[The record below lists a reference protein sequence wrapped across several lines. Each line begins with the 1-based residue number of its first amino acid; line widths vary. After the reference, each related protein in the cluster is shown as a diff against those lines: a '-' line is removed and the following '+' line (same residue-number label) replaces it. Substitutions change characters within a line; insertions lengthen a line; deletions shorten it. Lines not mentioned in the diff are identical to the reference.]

1 MNSQTKEISEA
12 VVYLVD
18 DDESFRKSTSRLL
31 RLSQFPVRD
40 FPSVGE
46 FLLNFPRGS
55 RGCLILDIRMPGPN
69 GMELFKKLRVE
80 EPHLPIVFLTGHG
93 DVSIAVGAMRR
104 GAFDFLTKPVE
115 KKRLLEI
122 VSNALQHEE
131 DTRKANSDRVGLRE
145 RFETLTATE
154 KRVFH
159 LVVEGLP
166 NKAIA
171 SEIGN
176 AERTVKLHRSNLS
189 RKLGAQC
196 VADLVRFYY
205 EAGLE

>member
-1 MNSQTKEISEA
+1 
-12 VVYLVD
+12 
-18 DDESFRKSTSRLL
+18 
-31 RLSQFPVRD
+31 
-40 FPSVGE
+40 
-46 FLLNFPRGS
+46 
-55 RGCLILDIRMPGPN
+55 MPGPN
-69 GMELFKKLRVE
+69 GMELFDKLRVE
-80 EPHLPIVFLTGHG
+80 EPHLPIIFLTGHG
-93 DVSIAVGAMRR
+93 DVSIAVEAMRR

-115 KKRLLEI
+115 KKRLLEV
-122 VSNALQHEE
+122 VSRALQHEG
-131 DTRKANSDRVGLRE
+131 DTREANSERAELRK

-154 KRVFH
+154 KQVFQ
-159 LVVEGLP
+159 LVVKGLP